1 MTMAP
6 AQAVK
11 VFEVGPRDGLQNE
24 RQPLSVAT
32 RVGLIGELAAT
43 GLQHI
48 EAGAFVSPRWVPQM
62 AGSEDVLRQLPNDDR
77 VRYAALVPNLQG
89 FQAAQRAGCR
99 EVAVFA
105 AASEAFSRNNIN
117 CSIEE
122 SFERFAP
129 VLQAARQASIR
140 VRGYVSC
147 VLGCPFSGAVAP
159 EAVAKVARRL
169 HEMGC
174 YEISLGDTIGAGR
187 PDATAQLFE
196 YCAQHVPVAALAGHF
211 HDTWGMAIA
220 NVHAALGQG
229 VRTFDSFRSQALAAA
244 PTRLAPAATWP
255 RKMCCTCCTAWATA
269 PVSTWRPWHGLAY
282 TSAPNWAPPTAPAP
296 ASPWRQGAP
305 ASTDRACSSR
315 TKTTSP
321 QGQEKTNDP

>member
-1 MTMAP
+1 MSLP
-6 AQAVK
+6 AHVRL
-11 VFEVGPRDGLQNE
+11 VEVGPRDGLQNE
-24 RQPLSVAT
+24 RQRLSVAT
-32 RVGLIGELAAT
+32 RVALIDALAAS

-62 AGSEDVLRQLPNDDR
+62 AGSDEVLRQLPADDE
-77 VRYAALVPNLQG
+77 VNYTALVPNLQG

-117 CSIEE
+117 CSIDE

-129 VLQAARQASIR
+129 VLQAAKQASVR

-159 EAVAKVARRL
+159 EVVAAVARRL
-169 HEMGC
+169 YELGC

-187 PDATAQLFE
+187 PDATAQLIE
-196 YCAQHVPVAALAGHF
+196 HCARQVPVTALAGHF

-220 NVHAALGQG
+220 NVHAALAQG
-229 VRTFDSFRSQALAAA
+229 VRTFDSSVAGLGGCPYSPGASGNV
-244 PTRLAPAATWP
+244 ATEELLYLL
-255 RKMCCTCCTAWATA
+255 
-269 PVSTWRPWHGLAY
+269 HGLGYSTGVDLQAVARVGVRI
-282 TSAPNWAPPTAPAP
+282 SAELGIANR
-296 ASPWRQGAP
+296 S
-305 ASTDRACSSR
+305 RAGLAMAARSAGE
-315 TKTTSP
+315 
-321 QGQEKTNDP
+321 QHL